1 MSENLKNEE
10 KSEFCARISNNLDC
24 KITDYFKVNLSL
36 VLTSARLV
44 VLSYIRISGAASQA

>member
-24 KITDYFKVNLSL
+24 KITDYFKVILSL
-36 VLTSARLV
+36 GLTSVRLV
-44 VLSYIRISGAASQA
+44 VFELHRHT